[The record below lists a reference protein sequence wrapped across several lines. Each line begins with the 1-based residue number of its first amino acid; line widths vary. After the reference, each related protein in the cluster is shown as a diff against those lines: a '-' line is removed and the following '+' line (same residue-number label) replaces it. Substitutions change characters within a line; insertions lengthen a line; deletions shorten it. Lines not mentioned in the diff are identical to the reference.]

1 MVEVVWLGKLCKYRS
16 LTEEM
21 VSGCGEFKQPK
32 SLRMMRCVGCLRP
45 SLRIRGVGQGPRKPG
60 VLGRP
65 KDAASW
71 QHQCRLLRLY
81 APGRKVRVLNSQ
93 PTPDQAGV
101 VHEGRRVGSFLFP
114 RADVRGGVGMCRTQ
128 RAKA

>member
-65 KDAASW
+65 KDAAS
-71 QHQCRLLRLY
+71 
-81 APGRKVRVLNSQ
+81 GSIS
-93 PTPDQAGV
+93 AG
-101 VHEGRRVGSFLFP
+101 
-114 RADVRGGVGMCRTQ
+114 C
-128 RAKA
+128 